1 MPGSMS
7 VADAAYNVVHDYPG
21 GAAALQVRMGGK
33 TNLSAEVNP
42 NIRTAKLG
50 VEDAVT
56 VQLMARDYRILYAM
70 AVELRHFPPM
80 PMPEPVDN
88 VDQPCI
94 RTASDVV
101 KEAADVL
108 HTTVESL
115 ADNDVSD
122 NDMARFDKEWSEL
135 IVKGQAL
142 RQQMAALNAR
152 SKARSA

>member
-1 MPGSMS
+1 MS

-21 GAAALQVRMGGK
+21 GAAALQVRMGK
-33 TNLSAEVNP
+33 TNLSGEVNP
-42 NIRTAKLG
+42 NVATAKLG
-50 VEDAVT
+50 IEDAVT

-70 AVELRHFPPM
+70 AVELGHFPPLAM
-80 PMPEPVDN
+80 PDGWDQT

-94 RTASDVV
+94 RTASEVV
-101 KEAADVL
+101 KESADVL

-115 ADNDVSD
+115 ADNHVSD
-122 NDMARFDKEWSEL
+122 NDMARFDKEWGEL

-152 SKARSA
+152 HKARAA